1 VLLTTLAVVAF
12 AASSILCRLALHD
25 PTIDAA
31 SFCTIRLLP
40 FEACG
45 TAAHWTA
52 SQRHASTPLPLS
64 YAGSAAATAGP
75 PAFCPIIA
83 GSDPLS
89 NHRSPGTTT

>member
-1 VLLTTLAVVAF
+1 MVAF

-52 SQRHASTPLPLS
+52 SQRHASTPPPLS
-64 YAGSAAATAGP
+64 DAGTAAAALRRP
-75 PAFCPIIA
+75 P
-83 GSDPLS
+83 GRPLS
-89 NHRSPGTTT
+89 AL